1 MLALSGQTHLK
12 SSVLSS
18 VKKVKYSISYAAEMW
33 RYILFQAS
41 GLAEWKSHLPSFIL
55 VQGLTEAAVLFERK
69 QIQTL
74 TYTKYSQLFHS
85 TQSNKSHE

>member
-33 RYILFQAS
+33 RYTVPGVWTGRMEVTLAKLHS
-41 GLAEWKSHLPSFIL
+41 GSRFNRGGR
-55 VQGLTEAAVLFERK
+55 VV
-69 QIQTL
+69 
-74 TYTKYSQLFHS
+74 
-85 TQSNKSHE
+85 